1 MNINLRQQIEI
12 IMPEQLTQDLC
23 LHFVILERKGE
34 KNLKDVENDRVGPF
48 LRFHSLQEIFQN
60 GTFTLLFM
68 AKYQNEKKKLNF
80 ILTSDPTIN
89 FDAFSTFFGMFGIS
103 RGFLTLDA

>member
-1 MNINLRQQIEI
+1 
-12 IMPEQLTQDLC
+12 MPEQLTQDLC

-60 GTFTLLFM
+60 GTFTILFM
-68 AKYQNEKKKLNF
+68 AKYQNEKKNLNF
-80 ILTSDPTIN
+80 ILTSEASLFKNPTIN
-89 FDAFSTFFGMFGIS
+89 FDAFFGMFGIS
-103 RGFLTLDA
+103 RGFLTSDA

>member
-1 MNINLRQQIEI
+1 
-12 IMPEQLTQDLC
+12 MPEQLTQDLC

-60 GTFTLLFM
+60 GTFTILFM
-68 AKYQNEKKKLNF
+68 AEYQNENKNLNF
-80 ILTSDPTIN
+80 ILTSEASLFKSHDQFRRVFWYGGDFSRIFN
-89 FDAFSTFFGMFGIS
+89 FG
-103 RGFLTLDA
+103 RLDYLFTP